1 MTPAAS
7 AEIVV
12 DLAAIRH
19 NVATLR
25 GLVSTDRP
33 VQMMTVVKADGY
45 GHGMVES
52 AGAARAAGAEWLG
65 VATVDEAMALRAAGD
80 TGRVLCW
87 LTVPDEDY
95 APLVAADVDL
105 TAYTL
110 SDLAEITGA
119 AEQVQRRA
127 RVQLKIDTGLSR
139 GGSTFEDWPELV
151 AAARRLEIQERIRVT
166 GVWSH
171 FACSD
176 EPEHPANDSQERVFR
191 DAVAIAEEA
200 GLRPEVRHLGNSA
213 AALLRPSSRFDLVRC
228 GLASYGLD
236 PAPGQTSRV
245 HPDLGLV
252 PAMTVRARL
261 AMVKKVDAG
270 AGVSYGHTW
279 TAGTATT
286 LGLVPV
292 GYGDGVPR
300 HASNAAEAWVGG
312 KRRPVRGRICMD
324 QLVVDLDGDRTRA
337 GDDVL
342 LFGPGTAGEPTAQD
356 WAEACGTIS
365 YEIVTRIGG
374 RMTRRHVDDGD
385 NGHNGHRGT
394 DSEVPA

>member
-1 MTPAAS
+1 MTPAAR

-19 NVATLR
+19 NVETLR
-25 GLVSTDRP
+25 RAVSTDAP

-45 GHGMVES
+45 GHGIVES
-52 AGAARAAGAEWLG
+52 ARAARAGGAEWLG
-65 VATVDEAMALRAAGD
+65 VATLDEAMALRAAGD

-95 APLVAADVDL
+95 APLVEAGVDL
-105 TAYTL
+105 TAYSL
-110 SDLAEITGA
+110 SDLAEIAGA
-119 AEQVQRRA
+119 AGHGQRPA
-127 RVQLKIDTGLSR
+127 LVQLKVDTGLSR
-139 GGSTFEDWPELV
+139 GGCPVDDWPELV
-151 AAARRLEIQERIRVT
+151 AAARRLELQERIRVT

-176 EPEHPANDSQERVFR
+176 EPEHPANERQEQVFR
-191 DAVAIAEEA
+191 DALDVAGAA
-200 GLRPEVRHLGNSA
+200 GLQPQVRHLANSA
-213 AALLRPSSRFDLVRC
+213 GALLRPSSRFDLVRC

-236 PAPGQTSRV
+236 PAPGHSI
-245 HPDLGLV
+245 HLWPELALV
-252 PAMTVRARL
+252 PAMTARARL
-261 AMVKKVDAG
+261 ALVKHVAAG

-279 TAGTATT
+279 TAQEPTT

-300 HASNAAEAWVGG
+300 HASNTADAWVGG

-324 QLVVDLDGDRTRA
+324 QLVVDLGGDEAQA
-337 GDDVL
+337 GDEVL

-374 RMTRRHVDDGD
+374 RMTRHHV
-385 NGHNGHRGT
+385 
-394 DSEVPA
+394 DSEVLA